1 MASQTM
7 LALVGFLMIIIIV
20 WALIQGKTNPVPI
33 FVVVPIVAALIC
45 GFGPAQ
51 IFKFISAGVGKTW
64 STAVLFIFS
73 IIYFSM
79 MGDVGLFDPMVN
91 WLVKKAGTNIV
102 MVTVATACVAV
113 ISHLDGALASI

>member
-45 GFGPAQ
+45 GFGPND
-51 IFKFISAGVGKTW
+51 IFGFIKKGVLGLYKTFVHYD
-64 STAVLFIFS
+64 TRG
-73 IIYFSM
+73 Y
-79 MGDVGLFDPMVN
+79 
-91 WLVKKAGTNIV
+91 IV
-102 MVTVATACVAV
+102 PFKG
-113 ISHLDGALASI
+113 SF